1 MVLSANPRSTGC
13 GRCASCWCSSVFVSG
28 GGEDVEWI
36 DALIGS
42 FGGPSIRFETSV
54 CCVGNGN
61 ARCLW
66 WLFAALVLLVDKL
79 FEWIGVRRHD
89 QGGQLVFLKL
99 RTENS

>member
-79 FEWIGVRRHD
+79 FEWIGVRSHY

>member
-13 GRCASCWCSSVFVSG
+13 GRCAGCWCSPVFVSG

-66 WLFAALVLLVDKL
+66 WLFAVLVLLVDKF
-79 FEWIGVRRHD
+79 FEWTVR
-89 QGGQLVFLKL
+89 QGWLMIRG
-99 RTENS
+99 